1 MENMTEKEIKFTEIY
16 DQHSR
21 ALRNFMYYKTGDMDI
36 ANDYAQESF
45 TRYWQNFEK
54 VESSKAKS
62 YLFTVA
68 TNLHLDYV
76 GREKVKL
83 KFQNRTKSNE
93 NHMETNPEYLY
104 RTDEFK
110 ERLESAISSLP
121 EHRRTIFL
129 MSRIDKFKNKE
140 IAQMLNLSIKTI
152 EKHIATALKELKF
165 ELNDVVALKI

>member
-1 MENMTEKEIKFTEIY
+1 MTEKEIRFNEIY
-16 DQHSR
+16 DQHGR
-21 ALRNFMYYKTGDMDI
+21 ALRNFMYYKTGDLEL

-45 TRYWQNFEK
+45 TRYWQNYEK
-54 VESSKAKS
+54 VQPAKAKS
-62 YLFTVA
+62 YIFTVA
-68 TNLHLDYV
+68 NNLYLDQV
-76 GREKVKL
+76 SREKVKL

-93 NHMETNPEYLY
+93 SNMETNPEYLY

-110 ERLESAISSLP
+110 ERLEHAISKLP

-152 EKHIATALKELKF
+152 EKHIATALKDLRY
-165 ELNDVVALKI
+165 ELNDLIALKI